1 MRICH
6 HLFFAAIA
14 VSASAFASEPTSQK
28 PLKCDAGPVSKSFG
42 NGPWLVYACDD
53 EKSVVVVSGPGNPA
67 SPFYF
72 MFSPNSG
79 GYRLVGEGAGSK
91 TESGVAL
98 AELQRL
104 TTSEIVAL
112 GAEARLLQS
121 KPKR

>member
-1 MRICH
+1 MPAD
-6 HLFFAAIA
+6 FGAARVA
-14 VSASAFASEPTSQK
+14 QTF
-28 PLKCDAGPVSKSFG
+28 
-42 NGPWLVYACDD
+42 
-53 EKSVVVVSGPGNPA
+53 
-67 SPFYF
+67 
-72 MFSPNSG
+72 PNSG